1 MIKKIVPLA
10 QSAIITEINAKF
22 KGPANRAWAFSNER
36 SIDLWTHGYHR
47 YPAKFIPQVVKKLL
61 ETYTKQGD
69 RVADV
74 FAGCGTTLVE
84 CKLHGLPSIGVDIN
98 PVAQLITKAKINP
111 VSPVTLEKR
120 YKELQ
125 TGIQTFIPQAI
136 YAEAGH
142 ERIDYWF
149 KPEQKNKIAF
159 LYSLILLIQ
168 DRKEKDF
175 FLCALSNILK
185 NCSTWLQS
193 STKPQTDKTKKI
205 PDPFKSFQIQVK
217 KMLKR
222 NRLFYENLKEQ
233 DVLSTPCKIKIADAR
248 KTNIQEGSVNAII
261 TSPPYVTSYEYA
273 DIHQLTGYWFEYIT
287 DLSSFRKKFIGTF
300 YSQNKELVVKSKIAT
315 GIISDL
321 SKQDTRLAGEV
332 ANYFNDMYDVAT
344 EMNRILAPN
353 GFVCMVVGNTT
364 LRNVKVKSAQAFAE
378 ILRLNNFRIEQVIKR
393 KITNKQIP
401 TIRDNV
407 NGKFTKL
414 NAENSKKVYPNEYII
429 IARKPRRYAVRNSR
443 KKN

>member
-1 MIKKIVPLA
+1 MA
-10 QSAIITEINAKF
+10 QSALITEINKKF
-22 KGPANRAWAFSNER
+22 KGPANRTWAFSNER

-61 ETYTKQGD
+61 ETYTAPGD

-84 CKLHGLPSIGVDIN
+84 CKVHGLSSVGVDIN

-111 VSPVTLEKR
+111 VVPLNLEAR
-120 YKELQ
+120 FLELQ
-125 TGIQTFIPQAI
+125 MEIQNKFNPETSYAI
-136 YAEAGH
+136 REH

-159 LYSLILLIQ
+159 LYSIILKIQ

-205 PDPFKSFQIQVK
+205 PDPFKSFKIQVN

-222 NRLFYENLKEQ
+222 NRLFYETLDKQNKLDTECEIQ
-233 DVLSTPCKIKIADAR
+233 VADAR
-248 KTNIQEGSVNAII
+248 KTNIGESSINAII

-300 YSQNKELVVKSKIAT
+300 YSQNKNLKVKSKIAT
-315 GIISDL
+315 SIINDL
-321 SKQDTRLAGEV
+321 AKEDVRLSGEV
-332 ANYFNDMYDVAT
+332 ANYFNDMFDVAH
-344 EMNRILAPN
+344 EMNRILVPN

-364 LRNVKVKSAQAFAE
+364 LRNVKVKAAEAFAE
-378 ILRLNNFRIEQVIKR
+378 ILRLNNFRISQVIKR

-401 TIRDNV
+401 TIRNNV
-407 NGKFTKL
+407 NGRFTKL
-414 NAENSKKVYPNEYII
+414 DAENSKKVYPNEYII
-429 IARKPRRYAVRNSR
+429 IARKPRRYVIRNSR